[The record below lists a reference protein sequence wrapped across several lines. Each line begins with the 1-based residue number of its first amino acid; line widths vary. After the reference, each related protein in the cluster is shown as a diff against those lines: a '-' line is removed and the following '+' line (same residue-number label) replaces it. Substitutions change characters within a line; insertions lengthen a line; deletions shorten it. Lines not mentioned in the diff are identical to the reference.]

1 MSYQEDRLGEIANA
15 IRFKEGSSGTIK
27 ATDFA
32 TRIRNLPSGGS
43 GNKVLTLMQGFT
55 NGDGVCVRMRLIRGG
70 TIIQEMSCDG
80 ISPSKSPYI
89 AKCTHIT
96 WNVQA
101 GDIFEMYRSMYGA
114 GQTFTIWEDGVY
126 KTAVELTYDD
136 TQSTTRIYTIPDD
149 SSNTMIF
156 FGPCSLAQTMY
167 VGQKYQ

>member
-1 MSYQEDRLGEIANA
+1 MSYQEDRFTEIADA
-15 IRFKEGSSGTIK
+15 IRFKEGSSASIK

-32 TRIRNLPSGGS
+32 QRIRNLSTGS
-43 GNKVLTLMQGFT
+43 SNKVLTLIQGFT
-55 NGDGVCVRMRLIRGG
+55 NGNGVCVRMRLIRGG
-70 TIIQEMSCDG
+70 TIIQEMSCDS
-80 ISPSKSPYI
+80 IPSSKSPYI

-101 GDIFEMYRSMYGA
+101 GDIFEMHRSMYGA

-136 TQSTTRIYTIPDD
+136 TQSTTRIYTIPAD